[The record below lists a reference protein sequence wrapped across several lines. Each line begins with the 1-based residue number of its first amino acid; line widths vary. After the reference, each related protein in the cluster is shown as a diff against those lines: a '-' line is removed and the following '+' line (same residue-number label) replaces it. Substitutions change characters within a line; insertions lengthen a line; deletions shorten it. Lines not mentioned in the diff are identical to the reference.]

1 MTNEREHLRNSECVD
16 ANAWAE
22 AFMAVKDE
30 ADLHEVSLW
39 FSSCLLTAFVHG
51 QREPS
56 YSSLQRS
63 RPAKSSGS
71 SGSRRV
77 SSAEA

>member
-1 MTNEREHLRNSECVD
+1 MTNKREHLRHTECVD
-16 ANAWAE
+16 ANVWAE

-51 QREPS
+51 QREPRHP
-56 YSSLQRS
+56 SLQRA
-63 RPAKSSGS
+63 PLLKSTES
-71 SGSRRV
+71 SCSPPV
-77 SSAEA
+77 LSAEA